1 MLDLNHLI
9 VKSSEIV
16 AVGIIENQPILQL
29 YLVGS
34 SNPICICYNNIEERD
49 TYFNKVKDTVKW
61 KI

>member
-34 SNPICICYNNIEERD
+34 SNPICVCYNTTEERD
-49 TYFNKVKDTVKW
+49 TYFNKVKETVKW